1 MASEPYPYACAPL
14 LAAMADSSLA
24 TNNSKNT
31 ESERQ
36 PQHEESPNNTS
47 STSLKP
53 EQRMLFSGSHSV
65 QIPTIRLNGA
75 NYLWWSQSIQM
86 YIRGRGKL
94 GYLTGE
100 RLQPAI
106 TDPQYAMWDAKNSM
120 VMTWLVNSMEE
131 DINCNY
137 MCYPTAKELWDS
149 VTKMYSDLENKS
161 KIYELTLQAREIRQ
175 GGDNVTK
182 YFHLLKQVWQDLD
195 LFNTTSG
202 SQPRM
207 PNTTRSGRGREDIQ
221 VSCWSQ

>member
-1 MASEPYPYACAPL
+1 MVSEHFPCACAPL
-14 LAAMADSSLA
+14 LAAMADSSSA
-24 TNNSKNT
+24 TINSENPST
-31 ESERQ
+31 Q
-36 PQHEESPNNTS
+36 PQHEENTANTS
-47 STSLKP
+47 STPLKS
-53 EQRMLFSGSHSV
+53 EQRVLFGDSHSV
-65 QIPTIRLNGA
+65 QITTIRLNGA
-75 NYLWWSQSIQM
+75 NYLRWSQSVQM

-106 TDPQYAMWDAKNSM
+106 TDPQHAVWDAENSM

-161 KIYELTLQAREIRQ
+161 KIYELILQAREIRQ